1 MTPLSLRAA
10 LALTLGAA
18 AGAAALACE
27 DTAGPARATNGPAVS
42 ADAGPVEPVAPDGR
56 FNGSLDHGVKIMTH
70 PQRPVDIVSLNVYI
84 DSKGGD
90 GLVAGHPAK
99 SFVDW
104 HTHPG
109 PTMVIVTG
117 GTLTMHHADDCDHVE
132 TYGPGSVFFAPEGIH
147 LASNDGPTDIILRGT
162 FFLPPGAPP
171 TVLEP
176 AEFTA
181 CGL

>member
-1 MTPLSLRAA
+1 MTSLSLRATLA
-10 LALTLGAA
+10 LALGAA

-27 DTAGPARATNGPAVS
+27 DTAGPAQAANRPAIS
-42 ADAGPVEPVAPDGR
+42 ADAAPLPATDGA
-56 FNGSLDHGVKIMTH
+56 FIGNLDHGIKIMTH
-70 PQRPVDIVSLNVYI
+70 PERPVKVVSANVYI
-84 DSKGGD
+84 DGDGD
-90 GLVAGHPAK
+90 GLVAGKAAK

-117 GTLTMHHADDCDHVE
+117 GTLTMHHAGDCDHVE
-132 TYGPGSVFFAPEGIH
+132 TYPAGSIFFAPEGIH
-147 LASNDGPTDIILRGT
+147 LASNDSGTDIILRGT
-162 FFLPPGAPP
+162 FFLPEGAAP
-171 TVLEP
+171 TVFEP

>member
-1 MTPLSLRAA
+1 MPSLSLRAA
-10 LALTLGAA
+10 LALGLTAA

-27 DTAGPARATNGPAVS
+27 NTAGPAEAKNAPAIS
-42 ADAGPVEPVAPDGR
+42 ADVAPAPAPDGA
-56 FNGSLDHGVKIMTH
+56 FIGNLDHGIKIMTH
-70 PQRPVDIVSLNVYI
+70 PQRPVKVVSANVYI
-84 DSKGGD
+84 DGDGD
-90 GLVAGHPAK
+90 GLVAGKPAK

-117 GTLTMHHADDCDHVE
+117 GTLTMHHASDCNHTE
-132 TYGPGSVFFAPEGIH
+132 TYPAGSVFFAPEGIH
-147 LASNDGPTDIILRGT
+147 LASNDSGTDIILRGT
-162 FFLPPGAPP
+162 FFLPEGAAP
-171 TVLEP
+171 TVFEP

>member
-1 MTPLSLRAA
+1 MTSLSLRATLA
-10 LALTLGAA
+10 LALGAA
-18 AGAAALACE
+18 AGTAALACE
-27 DTAGPARATNGPAVS
+27 DTAGPAHATGGVAIS
-42 ADAGPVEPVAPDGR
+42 ADEAPVAPVAPDGR

-84 DSKGGD
+84 DSKDGD
-90 GLVAGHPAK
+90 GQVAGHTAK

-109 PTMVIVTG
+109 PTMVIVSG
-117 GTLTMHHADDCDHVE
+117 GTLTMHHADNCNHVE

-147 LASNDGPTDIILRGT
+147 LASNDGATDVILRAT
-162 FFLPPGAPP
+162 FFLPKGAAP
-171 TVLEP
+171 TVLQP